1 MPKTVTPAKRKID
14 GISTHAS
21 NPDEPSPEN
30 AGHPTEEARV
40 TPTQE
45 PQDTPAR
52 IAESDQ
58 DGFHPFESR
67 VQILELDS
75 VNPIVSY
82 QGEVFSC
89 IWSDMVGTNMF
100 FTHPE
105 TTDATE
111 ALRSADDYNLIGMSR
126 IKLLGHRAKI
136 TKRPAES
143 NETDGNEEDG
153 QQRDSNNASS
163 SQNTD
168 DRIRE
173 KQASFLERIMEI
185 NGRSGTAV
193 VQAPTN
199 QEMPSADQENLHE
212 PHGVQALEED
222 AETLVRPQ
230 EVHSQSDQNSPE
242 STGTPLRADKPHVE
256 ANENM

>member
-14 GISTHAS
+14 G
-21 NPDEPSPEN
+21 NPDEPSPNN
-30 AGHPTEEARV
+30 ASHPTDEARV
-40 TPTQE
+40 TPMQE

-67 VQILELDS
+67 AQILELDS

-89 IWSDMVGTNMF
+89 TWSDLVGTNMF

-111 ALRSADDYNLIGMSR
+111 ALRSTDDYNLIGLSR
-126 IKLLGHRAKI
+126 IKLIGHRAKI

-143 NETDGNEEDG
+143 NETDSVLDG
-153 QQRDSNNASS
+153 QPRDSNNGSS

-173 KQASFLERIMEI
+173 KQASFLERLMEI
-185 NGRSGTAV
+185 NARHREKDV
-193 VQAPTN
+193 VQSPIN
-199 QEMPSADQENLHE
+199 QEMPSTDQETSHE
-212 PHGVQALEED
+212 PHNIQALEEN
-222 AETLVRPQ
+222 AGSLVRPQ
-230 EVHSQSDQNSPE
+230 EVHSQSDGNSPE
-242 STGTPLRADKPHVE
+242 STGTPHRADKSHAE
-256 ANENM
+256 ANENI